1 MDSEEEQFDN
11 GYCSWDMVTGNSGT
25 YFRTWDP
32 SFTLLGLDL
41 PIEEL
46 MESWYYDDDSPT
58 GTGANGAPLFQNGW
72 SMCSGLV
79 NVGVLSYV
87 DIFDVELNCGSI
99 QGCNSN

>member
-11 GYCSWDMVTGNSGT
+11 GFCSWDMVTGNSGT
-25 YFRTWDP
+25 YFRAWEP
-32 SFTLLGLDL
+32 HFKLSGIDL

-46 MESWYYDDDSPT
+46 MEAWYYDDDSPT

-79 NVGVLSYV
+79 NVGVFFF
-87 DIFDVELNCGSI
+87 FDLQV
-99 QGCNSN
+99 